1 MDQLIQTLQPY
12 FTEKAPWQMPEVWRQ
27 NIVRYA
33 PWVVLV
39 VFILSLPA
47 VLAIIGL
54 SAFVGV
60 FAPLGGVGF
69 ALTYWI
75 AVLALIVQEVL
86 LIASFPGL
94 KNRTISGWNLTF
106 YASLFSLAHGV
117 IDWLSNPLFNF
128 GSLIG
133 AVIGAAISWY
143 ILFQIR
149 EYYTGKKELPATTPA
164 SPAK

>member
-12 FTEKAPWQMPEVWRQ
+12 FTEKAPWQMPEAWRQ

-33 PWVVLV
+33 PWVVLA

-47 VLAIIGL
+47 VLAVLGL
-54 SAFVGV
+54 SMFVGV
-60 FAPLGGVGF
+60 LAPLGGF
-69 ALTYWI
+69 AFAYWI

-106 YASLFSLAHGV
+106 YAVLFNFAHSL
-117 IDWLSNPLFNF
+117 INWLSNPLSGL

-133 AVIGAAISWY
+133 GVIGAAIALF

-149 EYYTGKKELPATTPA
+149 EYYTGQKKLPAAASTTA
-164 SPAK
+164 VR